1 MHEILRHS
9 GYIISVVLSQIHLW
23 LICNSTQE
31 WILLHLIQIILNSL
45 NAVDSLHFDDLPTE
59 ILRNKL
65 MAEANTNKLEFFIEL
80 ICLKD
85 VA

>member
-9 GYIISVVLSQIHLW
+9 GYIISVVLSQIHLR

-31 WILLHLIQIILNSL
+31 WILLHHVQIILNCL
-45 NAVDSLHFDDLPTE
+45 NTVDSLHFDDLPTE

-65 MAEANTNKLEFFIEL
+65 MAEANTNKFEFFIEL